1 MSYRHQHSDLAEFAH
16 DELTRYREAGLLGRL
31 SELSGIDY
39 ESVQAWARGLRNPST
54 ASIEK
59 VLDAMGY
66 KIVVKKKDPTR
77 AWW

>member
-1 MSYRHQHSDLAEFAH
+1 MSHPKQHSDLAEFCH
-16 DELTRYREAGLLGRL
+16 DELVRYRQAGLLGKV
-31 SELSGIDY
+31 SERSGIDY

>member
-1 MSYRHQHSDLAEFAH
+1 MSHPKQHSDLAEFTH
-16 DELTRYREAGLLGRL
+16 DELTRYKEAGFLGRV

-66 KIVVKKKDPTR
+66 KIIVKKKDPNS